1 MPSSEKTVK
10 KKAILELITTRNQTI
25 FHGLL
30 ASVWEKIQ
38 IPRETKTSKY
48 HTIGNPSQSLKGLGI
63 VHKPFPPKAQCYSQK
78 KKNIFALIK

>member
-10 KKAILELITTRNQTI
+10 KKAINMILESITTRN
-25 FHGLL
+25 HGLL
-30 ASVWEKIQ
+30 ASVCERIQ
-38 IPRETKTSKY
+38 ILRETKTSKY

>member
-10 KKAILELITTRNQTI
+10 KKAINMILGFRNQTI
-25 FHGLL
+25 CHGLL
-30 ASVWEKIQ
+30 ASVCEKIQ
-38 IPRETKTSKY
+38 ILRETKTSKY